1 MRRTGSTA
9 VRMLVNAPNASYDRV
24 SKILGRFEG
33 LLMADVI
40 LSPIDRFPNQ
50 KLTRENGPLYRQLAD
65 LIRGLIVRGE
75 IGVGSDLPKEAEIE
89 ARLGVSLITVRR
101 ALRELEDLGLIQK
114 RSAKPAKVTAK
125 SPSVRAGMKF
135 DSLEDLVNFTVG
147 ARLVVTSYSEISSP
161 VFEGYFGMSPGEEG
175 WCLFGYLEKGGQPRT
190 LITTYFP
197 LDIGSQLKIED
208 FTDVLIFANVIRCL
222 GIKIERVLVTARAE
236 IANKSQARQLDIP
249 TGSPM
254 LTTEMVYLDDRQR
267 PIEVTFANTSS
278 EHFVLSYDVPFNT
291 N

>member
-33 LLMADVI
+33 LLMADAI

-65 LIRGLIVRGE
+65 LIRGLITRGE
-75 IGVGSDLPKEAEIE
+75 LGVGSDLPKEAEIE

-147 ARLVVTSYSEISSP
+147 ARLVVTSYSAISSP
-161 VFEGYFGMSPGEEG
+161 VFERYFGMSSGEEG
-175 WCLFGYLEKGGQPRT
+175 WCLSGYLEKGGQPRT

-236 IANKSQARQLDIP
+236 IANKSQARLLDIP